1 MREIPA
7 LIVLVLLFSST
18 ACARK
23 NSPNNFSTI
32 GEEQAILP
40 PIKPSE
46 LDSIHSQSWHWYYGK
61 FNVSYA
67 DSERKLGFKL
77 SLKCSKDSAT
87 NALISFAAIP
97 VFNSLITPDSLIY
110 LNKKDRCFGAFPAT
124 YLKKLVGLEL
134 SLQNLQELFLGLP
147 IAYQPLENVEV
158 IASNHPDTLIF
169 RQVNKDFSTQYLMAK
184 RHHQLTHQH
193 LNLSDGR
200 SMQVTYL
207 DWNKGPVNTPSS
219 ILIRIL
225 EPGNEA
231 TIKLTVD
238 RFELNIPQEI
248 SLEIPE
254 NYEKCP

>member
-1 MREIPA
+1 MREIP
-7 LIVLVLLFSST
+7 LMIVLILLFSST

-23 NSPNNFSTI
+23 NSLKNFSTL

-40 PIKPSE
+40 PLKPSV
-46 LDSIHSQSWHWYYGK
+46 LDSIHSQIWRWYYGK

-67 DSERKLGFKL
+67 DSERKLSFKM

-87 NALISFAAIP
+87 NALISFMAIP
-97 VFNSLITPDSLIY
+97 IFNTLITSDSLIY
-110 LNKKDRCFGAFPAT
+110 VNKKNRCFGAFPAA
-124 YLKKLVGLEL
+124 YLNKLLGIEL

-147 IAYQPLENVEV
+147 IAYQPMEKVEW
-158 IASNHPDTLIF
+158 ASNHPDTLIF
-169 RQVNKDFSTQYLMAK
+169 KQFN
-184 RHHQLTHQH
+184 QH
-193 LNLSDGR
+193 LSMEYFVTKRDTRLTQQRLILSDGR
-200 SMQVTYL
+200 SMLVRYL
-207 DWNKGPVNTPSS
+207 EWNNGTINTPSL
-219 ILIRIL
+219 ILIRII